1 LAGAVVAIF
10 KNQGTDQ
17 FVTRVATGGNL
28 KDPKIGNWDA
38 LVAIL
43 RNAFVNA
50 YEPQFEQV
58 KKNEP

>member
-1 LAGAVVAIF
+1 MAGAVVAIV
-10 KNQGTDQ
+10 KNQGTYH
-17 FVTRVATGGNL
+17 FAARVAISGNL